1 MTTTS
6 DAIVAP
12 AGLALW
18 YEVVTWLDREAELL
32 DSGRMEDWLAL
43 LTPDVQYV
51 VPVRLTRERGGGAD
65 VHAGSPHFLDD
76 MTTLR
81 MRVERLKT
89 EFAWAEDPPSRTRR
103 FVTNVR
109 PTETTDGVAV
119 RSYLLL
125 YRNRG
130 EDSTAELISAERHD
144 LLRRTSDGLRLQR
157 REVHIDQSTL
167 GVRNLA
173 VML

>member
-1 MTTTS
+1 MAS
-6 DAIVAP
+6 DV
-12 AGLALW
+12 GLW
-18 YEVVTWLDREAELL
+18 FEVVSWLDHEAALL
-32 DSGRMEDWLAL
+32 DDGRLEEWLGLLSEDV
-43 LTPDVQYV
+43 TYSM
-51 VPVRLTRERGGGAD
+51 PVRLTRERGSGPD
-65 VHAGSPHFLDD
+65 SHAGAPHFIDD
-76 MTTLR
+76 AETLR

-109 PTETTDGVAV
+109 PKPTADGVDV

-130 EDSTAELISAERHD
+130 DDSGAELISAERHD
-144 LLRRTSDGLRLQR
+144 HLRRTSDGLRLSR
-157 REVHIDQSTL
+157 REVRIDQSTL

>member
-1 MTTTS
+1 MATDTLATS
-6 DAIVAP
+6 DV
-12 AGLALW
+12 ALW
-18 YEVVTWLDREAELL
+18 FEVVRWLDHEAELL
-32 DSGRMEDWLAL
+32 DDGQFDAWLEL
-43 LTPDVQYV
+43 LADDVRYTA
-51 VPVRLTRERGGGAD
+51 PVRLTRERGAASEVRAGA
-65 VHAGSPHFLDD
+65 PHFMDNIG
-76 MTTLR
+76 TLR

-109 PTETTDGVAV
+109 PEPTPDGVAV

-130 EDSTAELISAERHD
+130 DDSGAELISAERRDH
-144 LLRRTSDGLRLQR
+144 LRRTPEGLRLSR
-157 REVHIDQSTL
+157 REVRIDQSTL

>member
-1 MTTTS
+1 MATEASVTG
-6 DAIVAP
+6 DI
-12 AGLALW
+12 ALW
-18 YEVVTWLDREAELL
+18 FEMVTWLDREAELL
-32 DSGRMEDWLAL
+32 DNGQFEEWLGLLAEDIR
-43 LTPDVQYV
+43 YR
-51 VPVRLTRERGGGAD
+51 VPIRLTRERGSVSETVRSLA
-65 VHAGSPHFLDD
+65 PHFLED
-76 MTTLR
+76 MGTLR

-109 PTETTDGVAV
+109 PRVVAEGIAV

-130 EDSTAELISAERHD
+130 EDTSAELISAERLD
-144 LLRRTSDGLRLQR
+144 VLQRTEGGLRLCA
-157 REVHIDQSTL
+157 REVTLDQATL
-167 GVRNLA
+167 SVRNLA